1 VNKDII
7 NIFTPLYFLKREA
20 IILSLK
26 DIFFKY
32 YIVST

>member
-20 IILSLK
+20 IILNLK
-26 DIFFKY
+26 DIFLS
-32 YIVST
+32 II

>member
-20 IILSLK
+20 IALSLK
-26 DIFFKY
+26 NIFLN
-32 YIVST
+32 II

>member
-20 IILSLK
+20 IILSLR
-26 DIFFKY
+26 DIFLN
-32 YIVST
+32 II